1 MPDLR
6 AVTLSGRP
14 TSLPA
19 AAVSALRE
27 QHRGPVLT
35 ADDASYDAVRRVWNS
50 MFDRRPALIARC
62 QDTGDVVRAVQFA
75 RDHDLLVAV
84 RGGGHSFPGHSVCQD
99 GLLIDLSRQKEVAV
113 DPVQRRARAGAG
125 LLWGDLDR
133 ATQAYGLAVTG
144 GQVSHTGIAGLTLG
158 GGLGWLMRSCGLT
171 CDNLRSA
178 TVVTADAQVLT
189 ASPEE
194 NADLF
199 WALRGGGG
207 NFGVVTTFEYALHPV
222 GPIVLG
228 GLIAYPFPAAGPVLR
243 AAREYL
249 ATAPDELMITA
260 AFLTTP
266 DGHPALGLA
275 LCYNGD
281 PAAGA
286 RVTAPLRRFG
296 PVAREQIGPLPY
308 TAVQTMLDDAA
319 PHGRRYYG
327 KAGLLASLTDP
338 AIEIMAEHFAQVP
351 SPQSLVL
358 LVQMG
363 GAVARVQPT
372 ATAFVH
378 RQAAFAFTILSIWE
392 DPAEDTANIAWAR
405 RFWEDLQP
413 FTNRGVYVNEL
424 GDEGEERVHAAYG
437 PAYPRLAALKG
448 RYDPTNV
455 FRLNQNIRPVD

>member
-1 MPDLR
+1 MTRNERAPMLGEATLQELR
-6 AVTLSGRP
+6 ASLRGDLIRP
-14 TSLPA
+14 GDP
-19 AAVSALRE
+19 
-27 QHRGPVLT
+27 G
-35 ADDASYDAVRRVWNS
+35 YDNARAVWNG
-50 MFDRRPALIARC
+50 MIDKRPALIVRC
-62 QDTGDVVRAVQFA
+62 VDADDVVRAVQFA
-75 RDHDLLVAV
+75 RSHDLLVAV
-84 RGGGHSFPGHSVCQD
+84 RGGGHNVAGTAMCDD
-99 GLLIDLSRQKEVAV
+99 GLVVDLSRMKGLRV
-113 DPVQRRARAGAG
+113 DPIARTARAEPG
-125 LLWGDLDR
+125 LTLNEFIRG
-133 ATQAYGLAVTG
+133 TEEHGLVTPVG
-144 GQVSHTGIAGLTLG
+144 TISGTGIAGLTLG